1 VTGVAVADAGSLTGA
16 LTRPLSRTRRPT
28 LNGVLVV
35 LSVAWLALLVVAAVA
50 PGLLAP
56 GDPET
61 LYPTRVLQPP
71 GADAVLGTE
80 QYGRSVF
87 LLLVHGART
96 AITIGVAATAIAVV
110 IGTLIGLV
118 AGYVGGIVDGVIGRL
133 LDIMMALPGVLLA
146 LVITAAAG
154 PSVVVLIISVAT
166 AFIAGFAR
174 VMRGQVIST
183 RNRLYIDAAR
193 ATGLS
198 PGRILFRHVLPNAF
212 APVAA
217 LATIAIGDAILVAAA
232 LSFLGLGPRLDV
244 PDWGQ
249 LLASGQ
255 AFLRQSWWV
264 STFAGAVIAVTVI
277 AVGLVG
283 DWLRDRADR

>member
-1 VTGVAVADAGSLTGA
+1 MSGLAAVAAQVGSV
-16 LTRPLSRTRRPT
+16 TREWSRPRRPT
-28 LNGVLVV
+28 LDGVLVG
-35 LSVAWLALLVVAAVA
+35 LSGAWLLVLAVAALA

-61 LYPTRVLQPP
+61 LHPTRVLQPP
-71 GADAVLGTE
+71 GPDAPLGTE
-80 QYGRSVF
+80 QYGRSVY

-96 AITIGVAATAIAVV
+96 ALTIGVAATLLAVV
-110 IGTLIGLV
+110 AGSLVGLV
-118 AGYVGGIVDGVIGRL
+118 AGYVGGIVDALIGRV
-133 LDIMMALPGVLLA
+133 LDVMMALPGVLLA

-154 PSVVVLIISVAT
+154 PSVGVLILSVAT
-166 AFIAGFAR
+166 AFMAGFAR

-183 RNRLYIDAAR
+183 RSRLFIEAAR
-193 ATGLS
+193 ATGIG
-198 PGRILFRHVLPNAF
+198 PGRILFRHVLPNAS
-212 APVAA
+212 APVVA
-217 LATIAIGDAILVAAA
+217 LATIAVGEAILVAAA
-232 LSFLGLGPRLDV
+232 LSFLGLGPRMDV

-264 STFAGAVIAVTVI
+264 STFAGVMISLTVI
-277 AVGLVG
+277 AIGLAG